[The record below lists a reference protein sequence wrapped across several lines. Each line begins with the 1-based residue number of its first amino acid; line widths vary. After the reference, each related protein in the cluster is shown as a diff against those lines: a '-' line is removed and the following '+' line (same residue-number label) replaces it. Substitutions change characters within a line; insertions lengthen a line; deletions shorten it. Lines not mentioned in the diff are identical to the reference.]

1 MARRRAR
8 STRRGVRAKTR
19 ARTADDARSIMP
31 TESAL
36 RHLGETMLTT
46 FPRLARVRLANS
58 RWIRANN
65 SFIINRPR
73 PTRVRPRLATRA
85 ASFFEAGEKRLRRAS
100 GDFERSERRY
110 LELDPSLERTTYG
123 PVTSTLNGLIRVA
136 AFGEFRSL
144 RFNEVEQG
152 LAYVCASGDGCE
164 REHADGVVMDDEALP
179 YEYLRVM
186 TAASMGLCAIK
197 GLDLCSPD
205 ARAVIFHV
213 GLGAGAAPAFQ
224 KRKFPLVDVEVVEI
238 DPIVIDVAKNH
249 LGVRFNQGDD
259 AMRVVEGDC
268 ADVLKA
274 RDRESVDIVFMDAF
288 DGDGLIPEHLIRDEF
303 LQSCSDALKTDGSLV
318 LNMFNGTRGSEARES
333 VRMFAERLER
343 FVGPV
348 CTYPVLD
355 SPVNVVLSAT
365 KRGTARPTR
374 EEIVKHAKALGE
386 RAGFDW
392 MPHKLVE
399 GTFWAESRD
408 GELMESVPGRPGVM
422 GKFKGRNGTNMPREY
437 EKVLLAGSD

>member
-1 MARRRAR
+1 
-8 STRRGVRAKTR
+8 
-19 ARTADDARSIMP
+19 
-31 TESAL
+31 
-36 RHLGETMLTT
+36 MLTT
-46 FPRLARVRLANS
+46 LPRLARVRLADSS
-58 RWIRANN
+58 RWIRATH
-65 SFIINRPR
+65 SFHINRSR
-73 PTRVRPRLATRA
+73 PTNIRPGLSTRA
-85 ASFFEAGEKRLRRAS
+85 GSFFEAGEKRLRRAS
-100 GDFERSERRY
+100 GDYERSERRY

-123 PVTSTLNGLIRVA
+123 PVTSRLNGTIRVA

-152 LAYVCASGDGCE
+152 LAYARERDDGSDE
-164 REHADGVVMDDEALP
+164 AAGVVVMDDEALP

-186 TAASMGLCAIK
+186 TAVLMGLCAIK
-197 GLDLCSPD
+197 GLDLSSDD
-205 ARAVIFHV
+205 AGAVIFHV

-224 KRKFPLVDVEVVEI
+224 KRKFPRVDVEVVEI

-249 LGVRFNQGDD
+249 LGVRFNQGNGT
-259 AMRVVEGDC
+259 MRVVEGDC

-303 LQSCSDALKTDGSLV
+303 LQSCSDALKSDGSLV

-333 VRMFAERLER
+333 VRVFAERLER

-365 KRGTARPTR
+365 KRSCARPTR
-374 EEIVKHAKALGE
+374 EEIVKETKALGE

-408 GELMESVPGRPGVM
+408 GELIESVPGKPGVM
-422 GKFKGRNGTNMPREY
+422 GKFKGRNGTNMPREF

>member
-1 MARRRAR
+1 
-8 STRRGVRAKTR
+8 
-19 ARTADDARSIMP
+19 
-31 TESAL
+31 
-36 RHLGETMLTT
+36 MLTST
-46 FPRLARVRLANS
+46 LPRLARVRLADSS
-58 RWIRANN
+58 RWIRATH
-65 SFIINRPR
+65 SLHIDRRRPVW
-73 PTRVRPRLATRA
+73 VRPRLSTRA

-100 GDFERSERRY
+100 GDYERSERRY

-123 PVTSTLNGLIRVA
+123 PVTSALNGTIRVA

-152 LAYVCASGDGCE
+152 LAYARASVDGSDQ
-164 REHADGVVMDDEALP
+164 AAGVVVMDDEALP

-186 TAASMGLCAIK
+186 TAVSMGLCAIK
-197 GLDLCSPD
+197 GLDLCSGD
-205 ARAVIFHV
+205 AGAVIFHV

-224 KRKFPLVDVEVVEI
+224 KRKFPRVDVEVVEI

-249 LGVRFNQGDD
+249 LGVRFNQGNG

-274 RDRESVDIVFMDAF
+274 RARESVDIVFMDAF

-303 LQSCSDALKTDGSLV
+303 LQSCSDALKSDGSLV

-333 VRMFAERLER
+333 VRVFAERLER

-365 KRGTARPTR
+365 KRGAARPTR
-374 EEIVKHAKALGE
+374 EEIVKETKALGE

-408 GELMESVPGRPGVM
+408 GELIESVPGKPGVM